1 MNEALTKYW
10 NSQFEGF
17 APEAHNLKHEFKDRW
32 VRFHSLPESK
42 RYPESESEYQEM
54 LNRNNSLLKEI
65 FGLQSSLLVVL
76 PEYSDSVEPIKPE
89 KELNELFPQSKYWCS
104 IAQYDDEEDD
114 DEFYWHLHVAKVTL
128 NTNELDNLFRL
139 VAHDEAGNIII
150 VGIASNTLFHPYDG
164 GADVILSS
172 TEQRNELK
180 NKYSKWLS
188 AHPDGY

>member
-1 MNEALTKYW
+1 MNEALTKFW

-42 RYPESESEYQEM
+42 RYPESESEYQEV
-54 LNRNNSLLKEI
+54 LSRNNSLLQEI
-65 FGLQSSLLVVL
+65 FGLQSSVLVLLS
-76 PEYSDSVEPIKPE
+76 EYSDSVEPIKPE
-89 KELNELFPQSKYWCS
+89 IELHELFPESTYWCS
-104 IAQYDDEEDD
+104 IAQHEEEDD
-114 DEFYWHLHVAKVTL
+114 DKFYWHLHSAKVTPNSIEL
-128 NTNELDNLFRL
+128 NDLFRL
-139 VAHDEAGNIII
+139 VANDEVRDIII
-150 VGIASNTLFHPYDG
+150 VGIASKTVFHPYDG

-180 NKYSKWLS
+180 NKFSMWLS